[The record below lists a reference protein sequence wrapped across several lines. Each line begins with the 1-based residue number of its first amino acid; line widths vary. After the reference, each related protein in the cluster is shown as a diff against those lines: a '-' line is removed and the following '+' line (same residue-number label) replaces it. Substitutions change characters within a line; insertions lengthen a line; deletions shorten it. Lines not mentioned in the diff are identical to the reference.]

1 METTR
6 HPCYLSFVVIKDS
19 RCYVNGEGIIM
30 MDTASRTAP
39 PLVRVTT
46 DFTTNRACSRQGI
59 HNNSCCP
66 GGQHWL
72 GLGFEVL
79 LLCGYAPVKI
89 IKYETAL
96 PSRRRRKGGSA

>member
-1 METTR
+1 METAG

-39 PLVRVTT
+39 PLVRVT

-59 HNNSCCP
+59 HNNNSCP
-66 GGQHWL
+66 GGHWL

-79 LLCGYAPVKI
+79 LLCGYAPVTI
-89 IKYETAL
+89 IKYETAGA
-96 PSRRRRKGGSA
+96 SRRRKGGSA